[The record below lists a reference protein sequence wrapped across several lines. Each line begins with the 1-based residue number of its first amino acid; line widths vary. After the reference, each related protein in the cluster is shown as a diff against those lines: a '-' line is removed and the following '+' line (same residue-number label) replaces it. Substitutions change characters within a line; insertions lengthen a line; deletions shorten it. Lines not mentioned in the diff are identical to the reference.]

1 MRYPNLQMCKTNKVG
16 SVWGWEPS
24 SEEPPLHSFM
34 LSTYVCVF
42 HIVPTLY
49 LYRYSLISI
58 DCLRMEHGHIRVR
71 PAKAIFPS

>member
-1 MRYPNLQMCKTNKVG
+1 MRYPNLQTCKTNKVG

-42 HIVPTLY
+42 HIVPTLNIY
-49 LYRYSLISI
+49 L
-58 DCLRMEHGHIRVR
+58 
-71 PAKAIFPS
+71 